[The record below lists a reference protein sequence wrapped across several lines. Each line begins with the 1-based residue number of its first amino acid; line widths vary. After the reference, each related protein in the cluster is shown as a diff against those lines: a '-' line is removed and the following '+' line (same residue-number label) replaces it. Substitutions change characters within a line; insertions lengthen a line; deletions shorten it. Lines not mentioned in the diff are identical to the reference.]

1 MKKIITAALM
11 LCAAVSVHAD
21 LALVWNAPE
30 WDTSALSWWGRV
42 QTVGTATDKGG
53 TSLGEPSY
61 AKIGYFTENHAV
73 GEYQAFVDNDN
84 WVVDFDN
91 RSAATVSR
99 YADSSDS
106 VNSDSFALMTGDNY
120 YYYIAVFNSSDTL
133 VAYSSTFQQSDAD
146 VKRYIWNDED
156 VTYPSGAFMG
166 SGYAVPEPTSGLLV
180 LLGMA
185 GLALRRKKNA

>member
-53 TSLGEPSY
+53 TTLGEPSY

-73 GEYQAFVDNDN
+73 GEYQAFVGNNN
-84 WVVDFDN
+84 WVADYDN
-91 RSAATVSR
+91 SSAAAVST
-99 YADSSDS
+99 YAGNSSAGSDS
-106 VNSDSFALMTGDNY
+106 YALMTGKNY

-156 VTYPSGAFMG
+156 WAFPSGAFTG